1 MTPGL
6 IERLEA
12 AGEHTPGPWRAEHTG
27 YYWQVSSAEG
37 TVTDAC
43 PSQFIG
49 GGTIENPSPRE
60 KANARL
66 IAAAPDLLEAL
77 QKLVALHDTFCARHG
92 NQEDAYNL
100 VATRWADFDAAR
112 AAILKARAT
121 QEQG

>member
-1 MTPGL
+1 MTL
-6 IERLEA
+6 DL
-12 AGEHTPGPWRAEHTG
+12 
-27 YYWQVSSAEG
+27 SA
-37 TVTDAC
+37 
-43 PSQFIG
+43 QFIG